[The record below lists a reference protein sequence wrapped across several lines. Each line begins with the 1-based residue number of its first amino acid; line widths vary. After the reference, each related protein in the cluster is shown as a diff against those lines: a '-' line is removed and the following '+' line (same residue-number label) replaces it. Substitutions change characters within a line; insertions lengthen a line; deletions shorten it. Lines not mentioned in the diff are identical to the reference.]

1 MLSLRWRSINSLSV
15 ATRHTIANGIVI
27 TALAVTL
34 IALLVPVEGFGS
46 RAQAGA
52 AAAGPAGEDDGAG
65 TMSTAYGPLTATDR
79 DFVRKV
85 RLAGLWELPAG
96 RQAQQRGTRPA
107 VRTAGEHLVDGHTE
121 LDQQVIR
128 VGQALGVDLPN
139 QPTRQQQEWL
149 GQLTQAQGDAYE
161 RLFIQLLRRAHG
173 KVFTLLAGVRAQ
185 TRNSMVRSLA
195 TSANATVLD
204 HISVLEESGL
214 VDFDAL
220 SDSAPPATPALPSP
234 VLSSP
239 APPIPSRK
247 KPSHESTGS

>member
-1 MLSLRWRSINSLSV
+1 MLSLRRRSITGLSV
-15 ATRHTIANGIVI
+15 ATRHTIASGIVI
-27 TALAVTL
+27 SALAVTL

-46 RAQAGA
+46 RTPVA
-52 AAAGPAGEDDGAG
+52 AAAPAGEDDGAG
-65 TMSTAYGPLTATDR
+65 TMSTAYGPLTAADR

-96 RQAQQRGTRPA
+96 RQAQQRGTRDS
-107 VRTAGEHLVDGHTE
+107 VRTAGEHLVEGHTD

-139 QPTRQQQEWL
+139 QPNEQQREWL
-149 GQLTQAQGDAYE
+149 DQLTRAQGDAYE

-173 KVFTLLAGVRAQ
+173 KVFALLAGVRAQ
-185 TRNSMVRSLA
+185 TRNSMVRALA

-204 HISVLEESGL
+204 HISVLEDSGL

-220 SDSAPPATPALPSP
+220 ADADP
-234 VLSSP
+234 VPSSP
-239 APPIPSRK
+239 APPSRSRK
-247 KPSHESTGS
+247 